1 VTLMET
7 RVESPADDQVA
18 SSRGWS
24 DRKRGLLT
32 GLAVAVVV
40 AVLAQ
45 FPLLHNRIFYFWDDS
60 AAAFLPD
67 WHYIGNQLLN
77 GTWPTMSP
85 EMWMGGNIAGETM
98 MGLFNPLL
106 LVNYLLVA
114 VLPDLAVSAIL
125 VKTEFLVIL
134 ALGVYLLA
142 RNFGAGRRAASVTA
156 IALPVSGYILYFDAA
171 TWVGGL
177 IAFAF
182 LPWVWWSLRKFA
194 HGELNPLVV
203 VLIGYLAMTAGNPY
217 GALGV
222 AVIVLAV
229 AVEQIAQRD
238 WRRFGK
244 VVLVG
249 AIVGLGTLVVYLPLV
264 GSSAV
269 TWRSSAGVANDGFMV
284 PGIGDLLAMSAPVY
298 QPQFSLFGGGT
309 VATVPIA
316 YLAWFVVPLAPWLR
330 WSTLRHNVRARSSIL
345 VFATVYLVFL
355 FGPSNLWLFRWPA
368 RLTGYVYLPVAIAI
382 AIVLTK
388 GLKTDHIRERAGGSL
403 LIVLVGT
410 YLSWAA
416 APKNVAWQVLTTV
429 LVLGLL
435 VGVVYTYRKRP
446 HLFGGVL
453 VLGTA
458 LMLLCQVS
466 VFTGNYSVTP
476 WRFPHNVADLKAR
489 FADRYEGN
497 TLFATDTSTLSARGL
512 ITPEGAWQD
521 VMLTNMAHTAGVDA
535 LNSYSGI
542 GDVKFASALCM
553 TYYGGTCTDVFPKL
567 FERAPGTTADLADV
581 LRLQTVVLDKTF
593 ESEPTPDG
601 WSIAERTDL
610 VTVYKRNEPLPF
622 PSGRMSWSASSVT
635 VDKDEKVG
643 ENGERFTYT
652 GEGRVVLSMLAW
664 PGYVATVDGK
674 KVDVEQGPAGL
685 MQIDLPEGRNAEVE
699 LSFTPPGYGLGIP
712 LMAGCLLL
720 GVAYGVWWEIARRR
734 TRTRAKV
741 EAEADATPAS

>member
-7 RVESPADDQVA
+7 RAESPASDDRA
-18 SSRGWS
+18 GRRGRT

-32 GLAVAVVV
+32 ALAVAVAV

-77 GTWPTMSP
+77 GVWPTMSP

-114 VLPDLAVSAIL
+114 ALPDLAISAIL

-134 ALGVYLLA
+134 ALGVYVLA
-142 RNFGAGRRAASVTA
+142 RNFGAGRRAASVVA
-156 IALPVSGYILYFDAA
+156 IALPVSGYILYFDTA

-222 AVIVLAV
+222 AVIVFAV
-229 AVEQIAQRD
+229 AVEQVAQRD

-244 VVLVG
+244 VALVG

-284 PGIGDLLAMSAPVY
+284 PGIGDLFAMSAPVY
-298 QPQFSLFGGGT
+298 QPQFALFGGGQI
-309 VATVPIA
+309 AAVPLA

-330 WSTLRHNVRARSSIL
+330 WSALRENVRARSSLI
-345 VFATVYLVFL
+345 VFATIYLVFL
-355 FGPSNLWLFRWPA
+355 YGPSNLWLFRWPA
-368 RLTGYVYLPVAIAI
+368 RLTGYAYLPVAIAF

-388 GLKTDHIRERAGGSL
+388 GLKTDHIRHRAGGSL
-403 LIVLVGT
+403 LLVLAGT

-416 APKNVAWQVLTTV
+416 NPKHVGWQVLTMV

-435 VGVVYTYRKRP
+435 VGAVHTYRKRP
-446 HLFGGVL
+446 QLFGGVL

-458 LMLLCQVS
+458 LTLLCQVS
-466 VFTGNYSVTP
+466 LFTGNYSVTP

-489 FADRYEGN
+489 FADRYEGT
-497 TLFATDTSTLSARGL
+497 TLFATDYAPLSGRNL
-512 ITPEGAWQD
+512 LSPEGAWRD
-521 VMLTNMAHTAGVDA
+521 LMLTNMAHTAGVDA

-542 GDVKFASALCM
+542 GDVKFATALCM
-553 TYYGGTCTDVFPKL
+553 SYYGGTCPDVFPRL
-567 FERAPGTTADLADV
+567 FERAPGTTVDLADV
-581 LRLQTVVLDKTF
+581 LRLQTVVLDTAF
-593 ESEPTPDG
+593 TSTATPDG
-601 WSIAERTDL
+601 WSVSERTDL
-610 VTVYKRNEPLPF
+610 VTVYRRDEPLSH
-622 PSGRMSWSASSVT
+622 PSGRMSWTAPSVT
-635 VDKDEKVG
+635 VDQDDKVG

-652 GEGRVVLSMLAW
+652 GEGRVVLAMLAW

-674 KVDVEQGPAGL
+674 KVEIEQGPAGL
-685 MQIDLPEGRNAEVE
+685 MQIDLPEGRDSKVE
-699 LSFTPPGYGLGIP
+699 LSFTPPGYTLGIP
-712 LMAGCLLL
+712 LTAGCLLL

-734 TRTRAKV
+734 RRNVEPVKV
-741 EAEADATPAS
+741 DAAPEA